1 MDDKFKSEST
11 TPQNQFWPLSMG
23 KPHSLDVNHCV
34 LHIQSE
40 GHREPHNM
48 VRSISMA
55 ERLVVLNWEPSDS
68 HYNALTN

>member
-40 GHREPHNM
+40 GRNM

-55 ERLVVLNWEPSDS
+55 ERLVGLNWEPSDS